1 MILITFDPAKRQK
14 AMDGRGL
21 DFMEAPE
28 VFSGHTYDWVDDR
41 FDYGEKRMI
50 TVGRLRGRM
59 VVLVWTQ
66 RGDARHVIR

>member
-14 AMDGRGL
+14 ALDGRGL

-41 FDYGEKRMI
+41 FDYGE
-50 TVGRLRGRM
+50 GRLRGRM